1 MNEKKLKVGIIG
13 GGAAGFFAAISCKQH
28 HPNADVIIF
37 EKSTKTLA
45 KVKISGGGRCN
56 VTNATYSISELS
68 KNYPRGEKQ
77 LKKAFSQF
85 MTTHTVEWF
94 ESRGVKLVTQE
105 DNCMFPAAQDSQV
118 IIDCLVNE
126 VNKLGITIKIQTHI
140 EAIIA
145 GENGYDLAIR
155 NQKPMSFNKI
165 ILATGG
171 QPKMS
176 GLQWLADLGHK
187 IEPPVPSLFTF
198 NMPKNPVTELMGV
211 VVNPASVKIPGTKL
225 QDDGPLLI
233 THWGMS
239 GPAILKLSAWGAR
252 VLEEKNYQ
260 FKILVN
266 WLNQKSEEAVRVLV
280 QTAIS
285 EFGGKMIKN
294 TNPFEIPNR
303 LWIFLLSK
311 YDINEE
317 LRWSE
322 LGKKAK
328 NKMVQLLYID
338 EYEVSGKTT
347 FKEEFVT
354 CGGVSLSDVNI
365 RTMESKICP
374 GIYFSGELLDID
386 GITGGFNFQAAW
398 TTGFIA
404 GKLSSS

>member
-1 MNEKKLKVGIIG
+1 MNEKQLKVGIIG

-28 HPNADVIIF
+28 HPYADVIIL
-37 EKSTKTLA
+37 EKSSKILS

-85 MTTHTVEWF
+85 MTTHTKEWF
-94 ESRGVKLVTQE
+94 ESRGVKLVTQK
-105 DNCMFPAAQDSQV
+105 DKCIFPEAQDSQV
-118 IIDCLVNE
+118 IIDCLINE
-126 VNKLGITIKIQTHI
+126 VNKFGITIKIHTHI
-140 EAIIA
+140 EDIIA
-145 GENGYDLAIR
+145 KEQGYELAIR
-155 NQKPMSFNKI
+155 GQKPIVFNKI
-165 ILATGG
+165 ILASGG

-176 GLQWLADLGHK
+176 GLQWLQDLGHK

-198 NMPKNPVTELMGV
+198 NIPKNPITELMGI
-211 VVNPASVKIPGTKL
+211 VVNPVSVKIPGTKL
-225 QDDGPLLI
+225 EDDGPLLI

-252 VLEEKNYQ
+252 VLKEKNYQ

-266 WLNQKSEEAVRVLV
+266 WLNQKNEEAVRVLI

-285 EFGGKMIKN
+285 DLGGKMIKN
-294 TNPFEIPNR
+294 TNPFDLPNR

-317 LRWSE
+317 LRWNE
-322 LGKKAK
+322 LGKKAR

-365 RTMESKICP
+365 KTMESKICP
-374 GIYFSGELLDID
+374 GMYFSGELLDID

-404 GKLSSS
+404 GKLGNS

>member
-1 MNEKKLKVGIIG
+1 MNEKQLKVGIIG

-28 HPNADVIIF
+28 HPNADVIIL

-85 MTTHTVEWF
+85 MTTDTVEWF
-94 ESRGVKLVTQE
+94 ESRGVELVTQ
-105 DNCMFPAAQDSQV
+105 DDKCIFPKAQDSQV
-118 IIDCLVNE
+118 IIDCLMNE
-126 VNKLGITIKIQTHI
+126 VNKFGITIKIQTHI

-145 GENGYDLAIR
+145 KENGYELSIR
-155 NQKPMSFNKI
+155 GQKPMVFNKI
-165 ILATGG
+165 ILASGG

-225 QDDGPLLI
+225 QDDGALLI

-266 WLNQKSEEAVRVLV
+266 WLNQKNEEAVRVLV
-280 QTAIS
+280 QCAIS
-285 EFGGKMIKN
+285 ELGGKMIKN

-322 LGKKAK
+322 LGKKVK